1 MNWIEHKIPGLLS
14 NAQVKEIKDKSSA
27 SLSHFILL
35 IHKPSEAFQSPYKF
49 LFLKKVIV
57 LGITDVDLNWQ
68 PLLIK
73 VQLQVLTYLFLLN
86 YTIGEFLMGL
96 IISMIKFDV
105 IKIKFYLFLSIM
117 NI

>member
-1 MNWIEHKIPGLLS
+1 M
-14 NAQVKEIKDKSSA
+14 
-27 SLSHFILL
+27 
-35 IHKPSEAFQSPYKF
+35 PYKF

-57 LGITDVDLNWQ
+57 LGIADVDLNWQ

-73 VQLQVLTYLFLLN
+73 VQLHVVTYLFLLN